1 MASHAP
7 AGLALAHRL
16 TAAIL
21 GAYIFAWGFITLA
34 MAGLFALGMSFHD
47 AEHLSSILVFLVYL
61 GAFLW
66 AFIAK
71 RAKNM
76 LLVWL
81 LLGGGGALM
90 AACASLLQYILV

>member
-1 MASHAP
+1 MASQAP
-7 AGLALAHRL
+7 ARLVLAHRFVV
-16 TAAIL
+16 AIL
-21 GAYIFAWGFITLA
+21 GAYIFSWGFITLG

-47 AEHLSSILVFLVYL
+47 AEHLSSMLVFLVYL

-71 RAKNM
+71 SM
-76 LLVWL
+76 LRLWL

-90 AACASLLQYILV
+90 AVCASALQHTLV